1 MIDEKIKDTSG
12 IAYTLLN
19 IGHLIKKN
27 NSTLALENY
36 NKSLKFLTVVN
47 DRQGI
52 AYALNNLG
60 LLYNDLGDF
69 DKALECH
76 FKSLKIREEISDK
89 LGISYSNCNI
99 GKVYLRQSKINEAFQ
114 YAVISMK
121 VAKES
126 NSPENILAASQL
138 LKLIYI
144 RKGDF
149 KKALEM
155 TDLFIDLSF
164 SIEKENSRKIA
175 IQKEF
180 QYAYEK
186 KAAADSVRVVE
197 EKKVAVANLKQEES
211 KRYAL
216 YVGLVLVLL
225 FSAFLFNRF
234 KVTKRQKEFIEFQ
247 KGMVDEK

>member
-1 MIDEKIKDTSG
+1 MS
-12 IAYTLLN
+12 
-19 IGHLIKKN
+19 
-27 NSTLALENY
+27 
-36 NKSLKFLTVVN
+36 
-47 DRQGI
+47 
-52 AYALNNLG
+52 
-60 LLYNDLGDF
+60 
-69 DKALECH
+69 
-76 FKSLKIREEISDK
+76 FKSLKIREEIRDK

-186 KAAADSVRVVE
+186 KAAADSVR
-197 EKKVAVANLKQEES
+197 AA
-211 KRYAL
+211 
-216 YVGLVLVLL
+216 G
-225 FSAFLFNRF
+225 
-234 KVTKRQKEFIEFQ
+234 RQREARGASRKAR
-247 KGMVDEK
+247 VP